1 MFGQCE
7 NKIDTL
13 LKEKEELNFQKEK
26 NNNRVNEINSKLETR
41 MKKLENKA
49 YRNRIQA
56 DDKNTRIDRRLDM
69 VEQLIQLERKYA
81 NKMGGTG
88 KGSRKNGKR
97 R

>member
-7 NKIDTL
+7 NKIDIL